1 MAISPA
7 NRLKVPMWVPGDW
20 NAFFGLGTNSLLN
33 ILVLSGLLLGVI
45 EMPAEIV
52 FGRIVPAIGL
62 MLFLSNIYYGLMAR
76 RLALKE
82 GRTDVT
88 AMPAGPSVPH
98 MFIVVLV
105 IMLPVKIASGDP
117 ILAWQVGLA
126 WAFIEGLV
134 NLSGAFFAP
143 YIRKLTPR
151 AALLGTLAG
160 VSIAFISLRPGMQIL
175 TPYPWIGLVCLAIV
189 LGGWFAGVRFPGKL
203 PAGLVAIFI
212 GTLMAWGATLLG
224 WAPVM
229 DPVALRESFGS
240 LGVSLP
246 VPQLSNL
253 LAGFKSIAP
262 LLVTAI
268 PFGVYDFIEA
278 MDNVES
284 ASAAG
289 DEYSV
294 REVLF
299 VDGFNS
305 IIGTMFGNPFPNA
318 VYIGHPGW
326 KAVGGRIGYSL
337 ATGALVIVV
346 TLLNIVPVLLNLIP
360 LVAILPIL
368 LYIGAL
374 IGAQAFQTTPSRH
387 APAII
392 LALIPHFAAWG
403 KSQVDGALT
412 AAGVSAGEI
421 LDSLAVNG
429 VLYEGMAKLGGGAI
443 LSGLILGA
451 IAVFLLDRKPKLASA
466 YALAGAVLSY
476 FGFIHAEQVQ
486 FGDGGL
492 PPAITI
498 GYLLL
503 AALCY
508 GFSYLPYEESS
519 PQEEDVPL
527 EFPLSQ
533 GKLNLPTREETIS

>member
-1 MAISPA
+1 
-7 NRLKVPMWVPGDW
+7 VPGDW

-33 ILVLSGLLLGVI
+33 ILVLSGLLLGVV

-52 FGRIVPAIGL
+52 FGRIVPAVGL
-62 MLFLSNIYYGLMAR
+62 MLFLSNIYYGFMAR
-76 RLALKE
+76 RLAVKE

-105 IMLPVKIASGDP
+105 IMLPVKIATGDP
-117 ILAWQVGLA
+117 MLAWQVGLA

-143 YIRKLTPR
+143 YIRSMTPR

-160 VSIAFISLRPGMQIL
+160 VSIAFISIRPAMQIL
-175 TPYPWIGLVCLAIV
+175 HPYPWIGLVCLAIV
-189 LGGWFAGVRFPGKL
+189 LGGWFAGVRFPGKI
-203 PAGLVAIFI
+203 PAGLVAIFV
-212 GTLMAWGATLLG
+212 GTLMAWGVTLFG

-229 DPVALRESFGS
+229 DATALRESFGG
-240 LGVSLP
+240 LGLSIP
-246 VPQLSNL
+246 FPQLSNL
-253 LAGFKSIAP
+253 TEGFKNIAP

-289 DEYSV
+289 DEYNV

-305 IIGTMFGNPFPNA
+305 ILGTTLGSPFPNA

-337 ATGALVIVV
+337 ATGGLVIVV

-374 IGAQAFQTTPSRH
+374 IGAQAFQATPRHH

-412 AAGVSAGEI
+412 AAGASAGDLME
-421 LDSLAVNG
+421 AMAGNG

-443 LSGLILGA
+443 LSGLIIGA
-451 IAVFLLDRKPKLASA
+451 IAVFLLDRKPLLASA

-486 FGDGGL
+486 FGEGGL
-492 PPAITI
+492 PPPITV

-508 GFSYLPYEESS
+508 GFSYLPYEETNA
-519 PQEEDVPL
+519 EEASQNREIPL
-527 EFPLSQ
+527 AQGEF
-533 GKLNLPTREETIS
+533 KLPTQ

>member
-1 MAISPA
+1 MANKSAPA
-7 NRLKVPMWVPGDW
+7 THAPFWVPGDW

-45 EMPAEIV
+45 QMPPDLV
-52 FGRIVPAIGL
+52 FGKIVPAVGL
-62 MLFLSNIYYGLMAR
+62 MLFLSNIYYAFMAR

-82 GRTDVT
+82 GRSDVT

-98 MFIVVLV
+98 MFIVVFV
-105 IMLPVKIASGDP
+105 IMLPVKIATGDP
-117 ILAWQVGLA
+117 VLAWQVGLA

-134 NLSGAFFAP
+134 NLSGAFIAP
-143 YIRKLTPR
+143 YVRKLTPR

-175 TPYPWIGLVCLAIV
+175 DPFPWIGLVCLAIV
-189 LGGWFAGVRFPGKL
+189 LGGWFAGVVFPGRI
-203 PAGLVAIFI
+203 PAGLVAI
-212 GTLMAWGATLLG
+212 GAGSVLAWGATLLG

-229 DPVALRESFGS
+229 DAAALRDSFGG
-240 LGVSLP
+240 LGFSFPLP
-246 VPQLSNL
+246 QIPNL
-253 LAGFKSIAP
+253 IAGFKSIAP

-289 DEYSV
+289 DEYNV

-305 IIGTMFGNPFPNA
+305 IIGTALGSPFPNA

-326 KAVGGRIGYSL
+326 KAVGGRIGYSM
-337 ATGALVIVV
+337 ATGALVITV

-374 IGAQAFQTTPSRH
+374 IGAQAFQATPRSH
-387 APAII
+387 APAVI

-403 KSQVDGALT
+403 KTQVDGALN
-412 AAGVSAGEI
+412 AAGANASELIDAMAG
-421 LDSLAVNG
+421 NG
-429 VLYEGMAKLGGGAI
+429 VLYEGMTKLGGGAI
-443 LSGLILGA
+443 LSGLIIGA
-451 IAVFLLDRKPKLASA
+451 IAVFLLDGKPKLASA
-466 YALAGAVLSY
+466 YAVAGAALAY
-476 FGFIHAEQVQ
+476 FGFIHAEAVQ
-486 FGDGGL
+486 FGNRGL
-492 PPAITI
+492 PTDITI
-498 GYLLL
+498 GYLLV

-508 GFSYLPYEESS
+508 AFSY
-519 PQEEDVPL
+519 
-527 EFPLSQ
+527 FP
-533 GKLNLPTREETIS
+533 REPISFEYSEK

>member
-1 MAISPA
+1 MAQASA
-7 NRLKVPMWVPGDW
+7 KTMKVPFWVSGDW

-45 EMPAEIV
+45 QMPADLV
-52 FGRIVPAIGL
+52 FGRIVPAVGI
-62 MLFLSNIYYGLMAR
+62 MLFLSNIYYGFMAR
-76 RLALKE
+76 RLAVKQS
-82 GRTDVT
+82 RIDVT

-105 IMLPVKIASGDP
+105 IMLPVKIKTGDP

-134 NLSGAFFAP
+134 NLSGAFIAP
-143 YIRKLTPR
+143 MVRRLTPR

-160 VSIAFISLRPGMQIL
+160 VSIAFISIRPGMQIL
-175 TPYPWIGLVCLAIV
+175 EPYPWIGLVCLAIV
-189 LGGWFAGVRFPGKL
+189 LGGWFAGVIFPGRI
-203 PAGLVAIFI
+203 PAGLVAIGVGSI
-212 GTLMAWGATLLG
+212 LAWGATLFG

-229 DPVALRESFGS
+229 DAAALRESFGG
-240 LGVSLP
+240 LGFSFPLP
-246 VPQLSNL
+246 QISNL
-253 LAGFKSIAP
+253 VAGFKNIAP

-305 IIGTMFGNPFPNA
+305 IIGTILGSPFPNA

-337 ATGALVIVV
+337 ATGVLVIVV
-346 TLLNIVPVLLNLIP
+346 TLLNIVPVLLQLIP

-374 IGAQAFQTTPSRH
+374 IGAQAFQATPRSH
-387 APAII
+387 APAVI
-392 LALIPHFAAWG
+392 LALVPHFAAWG
-403 KSQVDGALT
+403 KSQVDGVL
-412 AAGVSAGEI
+412 AAVGANAGDLLEQM
-421 LDSLAVNG
+421 AGNG
-429 VLYEGMAKLGGGAI
+429 VLYEGMARLGGGAI
-443 LSGLILGA
+443 LSGLVIGA
-451 IAVFLLDRKPKLASA
+451 IAVFLLDGKPKLAA
-466 YALAGAVLSY
+466 GYALAGAVLSY
-476 FGFIHAEQVQ
+476 FGFIHAEAVQV
-486 FGDGGL
+486 GNRGL
-492 PPAITI
+492 PPDISI

-503 AALCY
+503 AGLCY
-508 GFSYLPYEESS
+508 AFSYLPR
-519 PQEEDVPL
+519 Q
-527 EFPLSQ
+527 
-533 GKLNLPTREETIS
+533 KISFEYSEK

>member
-1 MAISPA
+1 MANTSAKTTNAPF
-7 NRLKVPMWVPGDW
+7 WVPGDW

-45 EMPAEIV
+45 QMPGDIV
-52 FGRIVPAIGL
+52 FGRIVPAVGL
-62 MLFLSNIYYGLMAR
+62 MLFLSNIYYAFMAR

-82 GRTDVT
+82 GRSDVT

-98 MFIVVLV
+98 MFIVVFV
-105 IMLPVKIASGDP
+105 IMLPVKIATGDP
-117 ILAWQVGLA
+117 VLAWQVGLA

-134 NLSGAFFAP
+134 NLSGAFIAP
-143 YIRKLTPR
+143 FIRKLTPR

-160 VSIAFISLRPGMQIL
+160 VSIAFIALRPGMQIL
-175 TPYPWIGLVCLAIV
+175 DPFPWIGLVCLAIV
-189 LGGWFAGVRFPGKL
+189 MGGWFAGVIFPGRI
-203 PAGLVAIFI
+203 PAGLVAIGVGSI
-212 GTLMAWGATLLG
+212 LAWGATLLG

-229 DPVALRESFGS
+229 DPAALRESFGG
-240 LGVSLP
+240 LGISLP
-246 VPQLSNL
+246 VPQVSNL
-253 LAGFKSIAP
+253 IAGFKSIAP

-305 IIGTMFGNPFPNA
+305 IIGTALGSPFPNA

-337 ATGALVIVV
+337 ATGALVITV

-374 IGAQAFQTTPSRH
+374 IGAQAFQATPRSH
-387 APAII
+387 APAVI

-403 KSQVDGALT
+403 KSQVDGALS
-412 AAGVSAGEI
+412 AAGANAADLLEPMAG
-421 LDSLAVNG
+421 NG
-429 VLYEGMAKLGGGAI
+429 VLYEGLSRLGGGAI

-451 IAVFLLDRKPKLASA
+451 IAVFLLDGKPKLAAA
-466 YALAGAVLSY
+466 YSLAGAVLSY
-476 FGFIHAEQVQ
+476 FGFIHAEAVQ
-486 FGDGGL
+486 FGNNGL
-492 PPAITI
+492 PTDITV
-498 GYLLL
+498 GYLLV

-508 GFSYLPYEESS
+508 AFSY
-519 PQEEDVPL
+519 
-527 EFPLSQ
+527 FPRQ
-533 GKLNLPTREETIS
+533 PISFEYSEK

>member
-1 MAISPA
+1 MEKSAA
-7 NRLKVPMWVPGDW
+7 NSLKVPLWVPGDW

-33 ILVLSGLLLGVI
+33 ILVLSGLLLGVV
-45 EMPAEIV
+45 EMPPEIV
-52 FGRIVPAIGL
+52 FGRIVPAIGV
-62 MLFLSNIYYGLMAR
+62 MLFLSNIYYGFMAR
-76 RLALKE
+76 RLAAKE

-105 IMLPVKIASGDP
+105 IMLPVKIATGDP

-160 VSIAFISLRPGMQIL
+160 VSIAFISLRPAMQIMS
-175 TPYPWIGLVCLAIV
+175 PVPWIGLVCLAIV
-189 LGGWFAGVRFPGKL
+189 LGGWFAGVRFPGRI
-203 PAGLVAIFI
+203 PAGLVAIFV
-212 GTLMAWGATLLG
+212 GSVMAWGATLLG

-229 DPVALRESFGS
+229 DPAALRDSFGG
-240 LGVSLP
+240 LGISLP
-246 VPQLSNL
+246 LPQLSNL
-253 LAGFKSIAP
+253 IAGFKNIAP

-305 IIGTMFGNPFPNA
+305 ILGTFLGNPFPNA

-374 IGAQAFQTTPSRH
+374 IGAQAFQATPRSH
-387 APAII
+387 APAVV
-392 LALIPHFAAWG
+392 LALVPHFAAWG

-412 AAGVSAGEI
+412 AAGANPGELIEAMAG
-421 LDSLAVNG
+421 NG
-429 VLYEGMAKLGGGAI
+429 VLYEGMTKLGGGAI
-443 LSGLILGA
+443 LSGLIIGA
-451 IAVFLLDRKPKLASA
+451 IAVFLLDRKPKLASV
-466 YALAGAVLSY
+466 YAVAGAVLSY

-486 FGDGGL
+486 FGEGGL
-492 PPAITI
+492 PPAITV

-508 GFSYLPYEESS
+508 GFSYLPYDE
-519 PQEEDVPL
+519 
-527 EFPLSQ
+527 
-533 GKLNLPTREETIS
+533 LNTAEPA

>member
-1 MAISPA
+1 MAKSAA
-7 NRLKVPMWVPGDW
+7 NSLKVPLWVPGDW

-33 ILVLSGLLLGVI
+33 ILVLSGLLLGVLQ
-45 EMPAEIV
+45 MPPEIV
-52 FGRIVPAIGL
+52 FGRIVPAIGF
-62 MLFLSNIYYGLMAR
+62 MLFLSNIYYGFMAR
-76 RLALKE
+76 RLATKE

-151 AALLGTLAG
+151 AALLGTLDG
-160 VSIAFISLRPGMQIL
+160 VSIAFISLRPAMQIMS
-175 TPYPWIGLVCLAIV
+175 PVPWIGLVCLAIV
-189 LGGWFAGVRFPGKL
+189 LGGWFAGVRFPGKV
-203 PAGLVAIFI
+203 PAGLVAIFV
-212 GTLMAWGATLLG
+212 GSVMAWGATLFG

-229 DPVALRESFGS
+229 DPAALRDSFGG
-240 LGVSLP
+240 LGISLP
-246 VPQLSNL
+246 LPQVGNL
-253 LAGFKSIAP
+253 IAGFKNIAP

-289 DEYSV
+289 DEFSV

-305 IIGTMFGNPFPNA
+305 ILGTFLGSPFPNA

-337 ATGALVIVV
+337 ATGVLVLVV

-374 IGAQAFQTTPSRH
+374 IGAQAFQATPRSH
-387 APAII
+387 APAVV
-392 LALIPHFAAWG
+392 LALVPHFAAWG

-412 AAGVSAGEI
+412 AAGANANELIEAMAG
-421 LDSLAVNG
+421 NG
-429 VLYEGMAKLGGGAI
+429 VLYEGMTKLGGGAI
-443 LSGLILGA
+443 LSGLIIGA
-451 IAVFLLDRKPKLASA
+451 IAVFLIDRKPKLASA
-466 YALAGAVLSY
+466 YAVAGAVLSF

-486 FGDGGL
+486 FGE
-492 PPAITI
+492 A
-498 GYLLL
+498 
-503 AALCY
+503 
-508 GFSYLPYEESS
+508 
-519 PQEEDVPL
+519 
-527 EFPLSQ
+527 
-533 GKLNLPTREETIS
+533 

>member
-1 MAISPA
+1 MSNSTTKAFH
-7 NRLKVPMWVPGDW
+7 VPYWVPGDW

-33 ILVLSGLLLGVI
+33 ILVLSGLLLGVVQ
-45 EMPAEIV
+45 MPADVV
-52 FGRIVPAIGL
+52 FGRVVPAVGL
-62 MLFLSNIYYGLMAR
+62 MLFLSNIYYAFMAR

-82 GRTDVT
+82 GRTNVT

-105 IMLPVKIASGDP
+105 IMLPVKIATGDP

-160 VSIAFISLRPGMQIL
+160 VSIAFIAIRPAQQIL
-175 TPYPWIGLVCLAIV
+175 TPAPWIGLVCLAIV
-189 LGGWFAGVRFPGKL
+189 LGGWFAGVRFPKNI
-203 PAGLVAIFI
+203 PAGLVAISV
-212 GTLMAWGATLLG
+212 GTVLAWGVTLLG
-224 WAPVM
+224 WSPVM
-229 DPVALRESFGS
+229 DAAALRESFSG
-240 LGVSLP
+240 LGLSLP
-246 VPQLSNL
+246 LPQFENL
-253 LAGFKSIAP
+253 LAGFKNIAP

-284 ASAAG
+284 ASVAG
-289 DEYSV
+289 DEYNV
-294 REVLF
+294 REVLI
-299 VDGFNS
+299 VDGVNS
-305 IIGTMFGNPFPNA
+305 IVGTILGSPFPNA

-337 ATGALVIVV
+337 ATGGLVITV
-346 TLLNIVPVLLNLIP
+346 TLLNIVPVLLQLIP

-374 IGAQAFQTTPSRH
+374 IGAQAFQATPRHH

-392 LALIPHFAAWG
+392 LALIPHFASWG

-412 AAGVSAGEI
+412 AAGANAADL
-421 LDSLAVNG
+421 LDSMASNG
-429 VLYEGMAKLGGGAI
+429 VLYEGLAVLGGGAI
-443 LSGLILGA
+443 LSGLVIGA
-451 IAVFLLDRKPKLASA
+451 IAVFLLDHKPKMAA
-466 YALAGAVLSY
+466 VYALSGAVLSY
-476 FGFIHAEQVQ
+476 LGFIHAEQVQ
-486 FGDGGL
+486 FGSGGI
-492 PPAITI
+492 PPAITV

-503 AALCY
+503 AGLCY
-508 GFSYLPYEESS
+508 LFSKLPF
-519 PQEEDVPL
+519 QENGMADP
-527 EFPLSQ
+527 S
-533 GKLNLPTREETIS
+533 